1 MPVYLES
8 TNARTSPQFLP
19 SVRWFVL
26 KTFGFGPFPNE
37 QYSKQMAFFLQAVRI
52 GNVQSYGIQLI
63 QDQIHPVIVAQAH
76 YRRIEK
82 EHVVKGV
89 GHHHALRVPPFQ
101 AGNSEML
108 LHEPMP
114 TTRQDPISSMNF
126 IAVHPVWG
134 MTRWFSFGLGTFC
147 NGSVHPNPMCTVV

>member
-37 QYSKQMAFFLQAVRI
+37 QYAKQMAFFLQAVRI

-108 LHEPMP
+108 LHESMP
-114 TTRQDPISSMNF
+114 TNQDRIHQFNEFYGRSPC
-126 IAVHPVWG
+126 
-134 MTRWFSFGLGTFC
+134 LG
-147 NGSVHPNPMCTVV
+147 ND